1 MPEDP
6 QVVSISS
13 TSPVS
18 PDEIA
23 RQSFPAV
30 RKGVDGEAVRAD
42 LAKVAAELRAVL
54 EREAVLRERL
64 GEAERRAAEPVLDEA
79 TLTKAIGM
87 ETARILSTAHEAA
100 RKVVEKAEADA
111 AETLGHAKGVLA
123 EQLAL
128 AESQTSAIRV
138 SAEQEAYEYAGRV
151 QAEADA
157 MTEEAHADAV
167 ELLDATK
174 EECRRMVAEARD
186 LRNRTLADL
195 VSRRRELRVQLE
207 ELRGGKD
214 SLLQVVDSVG
224 AAVEQLRGRL
234 IAAEHEA
241 RAAAEQA
248 GERAEEQAAGAE
260 LGELEAELAAAARS
274 EGDLAPAAAEGAPGV
289 AAPSDEGGD
298 EGTAAE
304 GRDDG
309 GRSELQPPQR
319 RRALCAY
326 PRQPGRGGGGG
337 RGCAGGGRGGRGC
350 HRGRGAEPRRRA
362 AGRRARDRRRPGR
375 RRGDADAPRGR
386 PDAHA
391 GRGPRVGRGAR
402 GGGAR
407 VCRGARVGRG
417 SRGARRR
424 GRSRVYGHGRRRRC
438 REPVRSGG
446 RHRGHGRV
454 PRHPGRGW
462 GHRDCRYLRS
472 RRGGAGGPGSGG
484 GGPVFDVEALESEPS
499 DAGVLLAGVAVF
511 ESTAAFEP
519 APVVQARR
527 VDANAITEPDVES
540 LARRDHLL
548 GPVTAK
554 LGRALKR
561 ALQDDQNDLLNALR
575 QSTRKPV
582 LDELV
587 PPTVQLQRFAGA
599 ATEQLAKAH
608 QAGAEFLVRG
618 DAVEGPSVNAPAPS
632 EELSFEAGAGLAA
645 ELAEELSA
653 MLRLRTE
660 EALAELDGSLEGSA
674 DAAGVAYREWKGS
687 RVEGLAGDFTT
698 RAFAAGELAVLGS
711 AANQSVP
718 LVRWAVEDDD
728 AGGSCPDCD
737 DNSLAGPQPPGAVFP
752 TGHAQPPVHPG
763 CRCLLVPVRS

>member
-30 RKGVDGEAVRAD
+30 RKGVDGEAVRAY

-128 AESQTSAIRV
+128 AESQASAIRV

-298 EGTAAE
+298 EGTDAEGATAEAAPSSSRRSVDELFARIRASRAAE
-304 GRDDG
+304 EAAAAAAQAVVAAAVDAIADGEPSPAGEPPVAVPETVVAPAAAEATPMPPGAGQTPTPSGGHESAEGPEGEEHESAEEPGSAEAVEGPADGAAAGSTAMGEGDDVG
-309 GRSELQPPQR
+309 SLS
-319 RRALCAY
+319 A
-326 PRQPGRGGGGG
+326 
-337 RGCAGGGRGGRGC
+337 AGGDTEDT
-350 HRGRGAEPRRRA
+350 AEYLAILVEAGVTGTADTSPA
-362 AGRRARDRRRPGR
+362 AEELA
-375 RRGDADAPRGR
+375 APA
-386 PDAHA
+386 PA
-391 GRGPRVGRGAR
+391 
-402 GGGAR
+402 
-407 VCRGARVGRG
+407 
-417 SRGARRR
+417 
-424 GRSRVYGHGRRRRC
+424 
-438 REPVRSGG
+438 
-446 RHRGHGRV
+446 
-454 PRHPGRGW
+454 
-462 GHRDCRYLRS
+462 
-472 RRGGAGGPGSGG
+472 G

-519 APVVQARR
+519 APVVQTRR

>member
-23 RQSFPAV
+23 RKSFPAV
-30 RKGVDGEAVRAD
+30 RKGVDGEAVRAY

-138 SAEQEAYEYAGRV
+138 AAEQEAYEYAGRV

-195 VSRRRELRVQLE
+195 VSRRRALRVQLE

-224 AAVEQLRGRL
+224 AAVEQLRERL

-241 RAAAEQA
+241 RVAAEQA

-304 GRDDG
+304 GATTEAAPSSSRRSVDELFARIRASRAAEEAAAAAAQAVVAAAVDAIADG
-309 GRSELQPPQR
+309 EPSPAGEPPV
-319 RRALCAY
+319 AVPETVVA
-326 PRQPGRGGGGG
+326 PAAAEATPMPPGAGQTPTPGGG
-337 RGCAGGGRGGRGC
+337 
-350 HRGRGAEPRRRA
+350 HESAE
-362 AGRRARDRRRPGR
+362 
-375 RRGDADAPRGR
+375 
-386 PDAHA
+386 
-391 GRGPRVGRGAR
+391 GPEGEEHESA
-402 GGGAR
+402 
-407 VCRGARVGRG
+407 
-417 SRGARRR
+417 
-424 GRSRVYGHGRRRRC
+424 
-438 REPVRSGG
+438 EE
-446 RHRGHGRV
+446 
-454 PRHPGRGW
+454 
-462 GHRDCRYLRS
+462 
-472 RRGGAGGPGSGG
+472 PGS
-484 GGPVFDVEALESEPS
+484 
-499 DAGVLLAGVAVF
+499 
-511 ESTAAFEP
+511 
-519 APVVQARR
+519 
-527 VDANAITEPDVES
+527 
-540 LARRDHLL
+540 
-548 GPVTAK
+548 
-554 LGRALKR
+554 
-561 ALQDDQNDLLNALR
+561 
-575 QSTRKPV
+575 
-582 LDELV
+582 
-587 PPTVQLQRFAGA
+587 
-599 ATEQLAKAH
+599 
-608 QAGAEFLVRG
+608 AE
-618 DAVEGPSVNAPAPS
+618 AVEGPAD
-632 EELSFEAGAGLAA
+632 GA
-645 ELAEELSA
+645 
-653 MLRLRTE
+653 
-660 EALAELDGSLEGSA
+660 
-674 DAAGVAYREWKGS
+674 AAGSTAMG
-687 RVEGLAGDFTT
+687 EG
-698 RAFAAGELAVLGS
+698 
-711 AANQSVP
+711 
-718 LVRWAVEDDD
+718 DD
-728 AGGSCPDCD
+728 AGSLSAAGATPRTRPSTSPSWSRLGSPGLPIPPFPPRRSWRPRLRRGEGLCSTSRRSSPSPPTPASCWQV
-737 DNSLAGPQPPGAVFP
+737 SPSSRAPPPSSPRRSCRPGASTPMPSPSP
-752 TGHAQPPVHPG
+752 TSSPWRGATTSSARSPPSWAG
-763 CRCLLVPVRS
+763 R